1 MDEQGQEIL
10 SFVDGYVAWQPGALG
25 AAGVMYMAW
34 QPGAAGAAD
43 IMEAASLVRVTG
55 LVRWV
60 AENRSELE
68 VS

>member
-10 SFVDGYVAWQPGALG
+10 SFVDGYVAWQP
-25 AAGVMYMAW
+25 
-34 QPGAAGAAD
+34 GAAD